1 MKKFSTIELT
11 ATQLALLLV
20 TPSLAFSAGGGEA
33 SISQLIPYWVNFI
46 LYLAILFFALRK
58 VIPQSWMAR
67 RNAILE
73 NVTASARELESAEQA
88 VRAAEERT
96 KNLATE
102 QETAKQEIIRQA
114 ELEAAQIIKNATEKA
129 ERQKAQAKDLIEGET
144 RSAEA
149 TFRAELVERALELA
163 RDKFKSGAF
172 AAKESSYRDA
182 ALARA
187 KRLVQ

>member
-1 MKKFSTIELT
+1 
-11 ATQLALLLV
+11 
-20 TPSLAFSAGGGEA
+20 
-33 SISQLIPYWVNFI
+33 VNFI
-46 LYLAILFFALRK
+46 IYVAILFFALRK
-58 VIPQSWMAR
+58 VIPQNWMAR

-73 NVTASARELESAEQA
+73 NVTSSARELESAEQA
-88 VRAAEERT
+88 VKAAEERT
-96 KNLATE
+96 KNVATE
-102 QETAKQEIIRQA
+102 QEAAKQEIIRQA
-114 ELEAAQIIKNATEKA
+114 ELEAAQIIKSATEKA

-163 RDKFKSGAF
+163 KSKFKSGAF

-182 ALARA
+182 ALVRA